1 MDVKKKNFL
10 DNFRLMRFGNLKKPR
25 KKPLDKQGRRL
36 AHRRSI
42 SVPDLRLVPGEAFSI
57 ESALE
62 STVSEAIFFGVSP
75 RLSDNDSVASGSNAD
90 GPLFTDKLNDSFPET
105 GLSVSTHQVDA
116 ALNRMSAPV
125 GSLMLVED
133 TEGDF
138 LKSSSENNVNPTQ
151 EGLYAQVYKKA
162 KRNVPKFTFDPVPAP
177 RSVFTSAHML
187 SPTPD
192 LVDRESLCCED
203 TPADRVL
210 SDAVSAALIR
220 AGSLGDQ
227 ANPSAQKRTTSCEQ
241 IRSSSETGTP
251 PTTKKVPLVLD
262 TLGTPME
269 SADGTS
275 LESACGTPNEDQ
287 AIMPWT
293 TDSEDQD
300 REHYSPLFTRHLSM
314 DEVLLEGSQAE
325 EEIAEV
331 SFTSQLYL
339 MTLMVLLHVVVLD
352 YVKFS

>member
-10 DNFRLMRFGNLKKPR
+10 DNFRLMKFGNLKKPR

-62 STVSEAIFFGVSP
+62 STVSDAIFFGVSP

-105 GLSVSTHQVDA
+105 GLRVPTHQVDA

-133 TEGDF
+133 TEGDL

-151 EGLYAQVYKKA
+151 EGLYAQVDKRA

-177 RSVFTSAHML
+177 RSVFTNAQML
-187 SPTPD
+187 SPMPD
-192 LVDRESLCCED
+192 LEERESLCCED

-210 SDAVSAALIR
+210 SDTVAAALIR

-227 ANPSAQKRTTSCEQ
+227 ANLPVQKRTTSCEQ
-241 IRSSSETGTP
+241 IRSSSSEKGTP
-251 PTTKKVPLVLD
+251 PTRKKAPTDRTSLVLD
-262 TLGTPME
+262 TLGTPIE

-275 LESACGTPNEDQ
+275 LDSACGTPNEDQ

-300 REHYSPLFTRHLSM
+300 REHYSPVFRRELSM
-314 DEVLLEGSQAE
+314 DEALLEGIQAE
-325 EEIAEV
+325 EEMAEV
-331 SFTSQLYL
+331 SFTS
-339 MTLMVLLHVVVLD
+339 
-352 YVKFS
+352 

>member
-10 DNFRLMRFGNLKKPR
+10 DNFRLMKFGNLKKPR

-90 GPLFTDKLNDSFPET
+90 GPLFTDKLNDSFPES

-125 GSLMLVED
+125 GSLMLAED

-138 LKSSSENNVNPTQ
+138 FKSSPENNVNSTQ
-151 EGLYAQVYKKA
+151 EGLYAQVDKKA

-177 RSVFTSAHML
+177 RSVFTNAHML

-192 LVDRESLCCED
+192 LVDRDSLCCED

-227 ANPSAQKRTTSCEQ
+227 ANLSAQKRTTSCEQ
-241 IRSSSETGTP
+241 IRSSSEKGTP
-251 PTTKKVPLVLD
+251 PPTKKAPTDRTSLVLD

-275 LESACGTPNEDQ
+275 LDSACGTPNEDQ
-287 AIMPWT
+287 ALMPWT

-300 REHYSPLFTRHLSM
+300 REPYSPLFTRNYSM
-314 DEVLLEGSQAE
+314 DEALQEGTQAE
-325 EEIAEV
+325 EEMAEV
-331 SFTSQLYL
+331 SFTPQLEWSYY
-339 MTLMVLLHVVVLD
+339 M
-352 YVKFS
+352 